1 MVNGLDRQP
10 LASIA
15 ATIASLG
22 FNCVRL
28 PFSLEQY
35 YDNPYIE
42 VRTSQLA
49 LELETH
55 TREVVQSQRR
65 PLLICV
71 SVPMDSFNQGK
82 ALDEAFSAVIVTLC
96 EGSFRA
102 LY

>member
-49 LELETH
+49 LELE
-55 TREVVQSQRR
+55 
-65 PLLICV
+65 
-71 SVPMDSFNQGK
+71 N
-82 ALDEAFSAVIVTLC
+82 
-96 EGSFRA
+96 
-102 LY
+102 